1 MKLYFKPSTMS
12 NPSKIEAYFETEH
25 SFKDAILTLRSIIN
39 RTALEETFKWNAPVY
54 TINGKNVAGLG
65 RFKHHFGVWFF
76 NGSLINDKYGRLH
89 NAQEG
94 KTKALRQLRYTDAS
108 EIKEDELLYYL
119 NEAIS
124 NQKKGIEVKAVK
136 SVKKLVLPI
145 ELTSAFSK
153 NKNLEKAF
161 KALTPGRQKEYAE
174 HIASAKQEKTRLSR
188 LEKATP
194 LILDGKGLHDKYKN
208 C

>member
-1 MKLYFKPSTMS
+1 MS

-25 SFKDAILTLRSIIN
+25 PFKDAILTLRTIVKQ
-39 RTALEETFKWNAPVY
+39 TELVETFKWSAPVY
-54 TINGKNVAGLG
+54 TIDGKNVAGIG
-65 RFKHHFGVWFF
+65 KFKHHFGVWFF
-76 NGSLINDKYGRLH
+76 NGSLIKDKYGRLH

-94 KTKALRQLRYTDAS
+94 KTKALRQLRYTDAT

-124 NQKKGIEVKAVK
+124 NQKKGLEVKATK
-136 SVKKLVLPI
+136 PVKKVVLPT
-145 ELTSAFSK
+145 ELTQAFSED
-153 NKNLEKAF
+153 KNLEKAF

>member
-1 MKLYFKPSTMS
+1 MS

-25 SFKDAILTLRSIIN
+25 PFKDAILTLRSIVN
-39 RTALEETFKWNAPVY
+39 RTALKETFKWSAPVY
-54 TINGKNVAGLG
+54 TLDGKNVAGLG
-65 RFKHHFGVWFF
+65 RFKRHFGVWFF

>member
-1 MKLYFKPSTMS
+1 MS

-25 SFKDAILTLRSIIN
+25 PFKDAILTLRSIVN
-39 RTALEETFKWNAPVY
+39 RTALEETFKWSAPVY
-54 TINGKNVAGLG
+54 TLDGKNVAGLG

-124 NQKKGIEVKAVK
+124 NQKKGLEVKAAK
-136 SVKKLVLPI
+136 PSKNIALPV
-145 ELTSAFSK
+145 ELTQAFSEDQ
-153 NKNLEKAF
+153 NLEKAF

>member
-1 MKLYFKPSTMS
+1 MS

-39 RTALEETFKWNAPVY
+39 RTALEETFKWSAPVY
-54 TINGKNVAGLG
+54 TLNGKNVAGLG

-124 NQKKGIEVKAVK
+124 NQKKALEVKAVK
-136 SVKKLVLPI
+136 SVKKVVLPI
-145 ELTSAFSK
+145 ELTSAFSI

-174 HIASAKQEKTRLSR
+174 HIASAKQEKTRRSR

>member
-1 MKLYFKPSTMS
+1 MS
-12 NPSKIEAYFETEH
+12 NPSKIEAYFKTEH
-25 SFKDAILTLRSIIN
+25 PFKDAILTLRSIIK
-39 RTALEETFKWNAPVY
+39 RTALEETFKWSAPVY
-54 TINGKNVAGLG
+54 TLDGKNVAGLG

-94 KTKALRQLRYTDAS
+94 KTKALRQLRYTDVS
-108 EIKEDELLYYL
+108 EIKEDELVYYL

-124 NQKKGIEVKAVK
+124 NQKRGLEVKAAK
-136 SVKKLVLPI
+136 PSKKIALPV
-145 ELTSAFSK
+145 ELTQAFSEDH
-153 NKNLEKAF
+153 NLEKAF

>member
-1 MKLYFKPSTMS
+1 MS

>member
-1 MKLYFKPSTMS
+1 MS

-25 SFKDAILTLRSIIN
+25 PFKDAILTLRTIVKQ
-39 RTALEETFKWNAPVY
+39 TELVETFKWSAPVY
-54 TINGKNVAGLG
+54 TIDGKNVAGIG
-65 RFKHHFGVWFF
+65 KFKHHFGVWFF
-76 NGSLINDKYGRLH
+76 NGSLIKDKYGRLH

-108 EIKEDELLYYL
+108 EIKEYELLYYL

-124 NQKKGIEVKAVK
+124 NQKKGLEVKAAK
-136 SVKKLVLPI
+136 PVKKVVLPT
-145 ELTSAFSK
+145 ELTQAFSED
-153 NKNLEKAF
+153 KNLEKAF

>member
-1 MKLYFKPSTMS
+1 MS

-25 SFKDAILTLRSIIN
+25 PFKDAILTLRTIVKQ
-39 RTALEETFKWNAPVY
+39 TELVETFKWSAPVY
-54 TINGKNVAGLG
+54 TIDGKNVAGIG
-65 RFKHHFGVWFF
+65 KFKHHFGVWFF
-76 NGSLINDKYGRLH
+76 NGSLIKDKYGRLH

-94 KTKALRQLRYTDAS
+94 KTKALRQLRYPDAS

-124 NQKKGIEVKAVK
+124 NQKKGLEVKAAK
-136 SVKKLVLPI
+136 PVKKVVLPT
-145 ELTSAFSK
+145 ELTQAFSED
-153 NKNLEKAF
+153 KNLEKAF

-174 HIASAKQEKTRLSR
+174 HIASAKQEKTRRSR

>member
-1 MKLYFKPSTMS
+1 MS

-39 RTALEETFKWNAPVY
+39 RTALEETFKWSAPVY
-54 TINGKNVAGLG
+54 TLNGKNVAGLG

-124 NQKKGIEVKAVK
+124 NQKKALEVKAVK
-136 SVKKLVLPI
+136 SVKKVVLPI
-145 ELTSAFSK
+145 ELTSAFSI

>member
-1 MKLYFKPSTMS
+1 MS

-25 SFKDAILTLRSIIN
+25 PFKDAILTLRTIVKQ
-39 RTALEETFKWNAPVY
+39 TELVETFKWSAPVY
-54 TINGKNVAGLG
+54 TIDGKNVAGIG
-65 RFKHHFGVWFF
+65 KFKHHFGVWFF
-76 NGSLINDKYGRLH
+76 NGSLIKDKYGRLH

-124 NQKKGIEVKAVK
+124 NQKKGLEVKAAK
-136 SVKKLVLPI
+136 PVKKVVLPT
-145 ELTSAFSK
+145 ELTQAFSE
-153 NKNLEKAF
+153 NQNLEKAF

-174 HIASAKQEKTRLSR
+174 HIASAKQEKTRRSR